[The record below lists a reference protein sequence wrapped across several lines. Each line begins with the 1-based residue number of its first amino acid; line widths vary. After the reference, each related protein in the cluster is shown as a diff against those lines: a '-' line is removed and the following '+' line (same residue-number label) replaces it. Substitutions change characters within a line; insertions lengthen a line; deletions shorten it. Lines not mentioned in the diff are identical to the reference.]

1 MPKQNKNSKGRQQ
14 KSEAVTVQT
23 DNDFDDMLAEV
34 CAVDVASPL
43 AVDSIT
49 TTTTTTTTNPPSS
62 SSSSSSSS
70 STYPSPAARTTRSRV
85 EARET
90 VSEATIV
97 QACSLGDMSLLQ
109 RWARRGVR
117 VMSAEPLLTAAGCG
131 KLDAVRLLLQE
142 LGADAS
148 LLHNG
153 FTALCVAA

>member
-1 MPKQNKNSKGRQQ
+1 MPKQNKNAKGKRQKAGVAAAQ
-14 KSEAVTVQT
+14 S
-23 DNDFDDMLAEV
+23 DDDFDDMLAEV

-43 AVDSIT
+43 AVASITPT
-49 TTTTTTTTNPPSS
+49 TTTTPPSS